1 MTGNYT
7 VRQAVRRALAAGAVA
22 VIGAGALVAN
32 AKPAPTPKPQG
43 QSQAVPAPTQ
53 SKSQSAA
60 AMQLQTIVVTG
71 TLIPRPASET
81 AAAITIISADT
92 LKNQGLTNVEQAV
105 DQVTSNIPGINV
117 AQSVSTFTGGG
128 SFADLRGLGP
138 GRTLVLLDGHRL
150 ANNVVQGDSVDL
162 NGIPFSAI
170 QSMQVL
176 REGASALYGSDAIAG
191 VINFIT
197 KKDYQGGDVQV
208 DINHPQ
214 QAGGGSGNVSF
225 TWGHGS
231 LARDGYNFMITGSY
245 SKQQELKAQQ
255 RSFAATGY
263 NPAQGLENLN
273 GPFGPWPG
281 SYLDANGNLWQTG
294 YPTCAGNPFLTTQP
308 GYCAYEYS
316 AAVDLLPASSEL
328 SGLMSFTKSLP
339 DNNTLRLQYFY
350 TRSKVTT
357 WGGPITYG
365 FAMTPAADP
374 TYYPTAAQSTCL
386 FNVNGGPCAGGPDLT
401 SASGITAFWTD
412 PNNNRYSNDLNT
424 EQRVLLT
431 FAGYNDGWSYATTFN
446 YSVNENTAGVTEGY
460 PNEAVLAPNGVLS
473 NLINPFGPQSAAG
486 QQLINSSYL
495 NGVYANGTLQHWSIG
510 GHARHRLGD
519 AFYKGH
525 PAELAIGVNARVDRI
540 NFASTPLASTLYSA
554 LFYPPNAI
562 HGSRQAQAVYAELYV
577 PMSSH
582 LDLTLSDREDRYSD
596 FGTTNN
602 GKLAVRYQ
610 PSRYVTFRAAAS
622 TGFRAPSLT
631 NLYSPNTFGAT
642 GGTMGQGNPYCASG
656 SYNAEFTQLVCGSQG
671 MAVYGGNR
679 HLKPETSENFDFGVI
694 VEPLTNLGITLD
706 YYKILIKNAIG
717 GIPSA
722 AIYANPSLFANQYV
736 LNSAGSLTPA
746 PAAPLDCSPSYTVAS
761 CGYIL
766 QTGQNTGGVTTD
778 GFDLSAQYF
787 LNTRYGTFRADLE
800 GTLVTQFH
808 LQEYTGGPQ
817 IDLLGWYNQ
826 GNQPAI
832 RWQHVLRLGWTSPQG
847 RWGAGVTNHFFS
859 HYIDEYPNAAGN
871 QRIVGNQSTWDV
883 FTSYKPIR
891 PLTVLFGIRN
901 VFGQVPP
908 FSNQT
913 GNWPAGYNPVY
924 SDPLLRTFYLNM
936 NYRF

>member
-1 MTGNYT
+1 MTGNDN

-32 AKPAPTPKPQG
+32 AKPAPTPKPQA
-43 QSQAVPAPTQ
+43 QSQAVPAPKQ
-53 SKSQSAA
+53 SKNQNAE

-214 QAGGGSGNVSF
+214 QAGGGSGNLSF

-281 SYLDANGNLWQTG
+281 SYLDAQNNLWQVG

-316 AAVDLLPASSEL
+316 AAVDLIPASSEL

-374 TYYPTAAQSTCL
+374 TYYPTASQSTCL
-386 FNVNGGPCAGGPDLT
+386 FNVNGGPCGGAPDLT

-431 FAGYNDGWSYATTFN
+431 FAGDNDGWSYATTFN

-460 PNEAVLAPNGVLS
+460 PNEAMLAPNGVLS
-473 NLINPFGPQSAAG
+473 NLINPFGPQSSAG
-486 QQLINSSYL
+486 QNLINSSYL

-562 HGSRQAQAVYAELYV
+562 QGSRQAQAVYAELYV

-582 LDLTLSDREDRYSD
+582 LDLTISDREDRYSD
-596 FGTTNN
+596 FGMTNN

-642 GGTMGQGNPYCASG
+642 GGTMGQGNPYCSSG
-656 SYNAEFTQLVCGSQG
+656 SYNAEFTQLVAGRRGWRC
-671 MAVYGGNR
+671 MAA
-679 HLKPETSENFDFGVI
+679 T
-694 VEPLTNLGITLD
+694 GI
-706 YYKILIKNAIG
+706 
-717 GIPSA
+717 
-722 AIYANPSLFANQYV
+722 
-736 LNSAGSLTPA
+736 
-746 PAAPLDCSPSYTVAS
+746 
-761 CGYIL
+761 
-766 QTGQNTGGVTTD
+766 
-778 GFDLSAQYF
+778 
-787 LNTRYGTFRADLE
+787 
-800 GTLVTQFH
+800 
-808 LQEYTGGPQ
+808 
-817 IDLLGWYNQ
+817 
-826 GNQPAI
+826 
-832 RWQHVLRLGWTSPQG
+832 
-847 RWGAGVTNHFFS
+847 
-859 HYIDEYPNAAGN
+859 
-871 QRIVGNQSTWDV
+871 
-883 FTSYKPIR
+883 
-891 PLTVLFGIRN
+891 
-901 VFGQVPP
+901 
-908 FSNQT
+908 
-913 GNWPAGYNPVY
+913 
-924 SDPLLRTFYLNM
+924 
-936 NYRF
+936 